1 MRAREVATNRFL
13 PKGNWIHCSSYI
25 STLRWPRRA
34 FRFCLRATQIVRHP
48 TEIVCFAQRSSLN
61 GNCVLR
67 PTLFAQRKLCASPNA
82 LPSTEIV
89 FRPTRFAQRKLC
101 ACPTQTLC
109 FAQRNIQCNNIL
121 FIFSATVVLIVKVT
135 DNC

>member
-1 MRAREVATNRFL
+1 MRARAREVATNRFL

-34 FRFCLRATQIVRHP
+34 FRFCLRARATQIVRHP

-61 GNCVLR
+61 GNCVFR

-89 FRPTRFAQRKLC
+89 CFAQHASLNGNC
-101 ACPTQTLC
+101 VLWPTQTLC
-109 FAQRNIQCNNIL
+109 FAQRNIPCNNIL
-121 FIFSATVVLIVKVT
+121 FISRPPQYL
-135 DNC
+135 